1 MKPTISLWKQVRFI
15 LLGNVVLAAAVSF
28 LVLPNHILTGGVA
41 GVAVALQP
49 LFPIDPVWMIDL
61 LTIALFILG
70 AFLLGKP
77 FAMKTILSTLI
88 YPTLVTIFS
97 WIGSTFFPEGTFIMD
112 PILASIYSGIFMG
125 VGLGLVFRVEAST
138 GGMDIP
144 ALILHK
150 YTKIKEGDA
159 VMIVDALTVALGLYS
174 YGLQPALIGILSV
187 YASGFMINRIIM
199 LGSQSAMS
207 VMIISDQWDAI
218 RVELMNHMNRG
229 VTLLESQGGYL
240 HQSRPVL
247 MCVILQQQYPQL
259 ESIVNAIDSNA
270 FFIVNNVHSVHG
282 EGFSRGLV

>member
-1 MKPTISLWKQVRFI
+1 
-15 LLGNVVLAAAVSF
+15 
-28 LVLPNHILTGGVA
+28 
-41 GVAVALQP
+41 
-49 LFPIDPVWMIDL
+49 
-61 LTIALFILG
+61 
-70 AFLLGKP
+70 
-77 FAMKTILSTLI
+77 
-88 YPTLVTIFS
+88 
-97 WIGSTFFPEGTFIMD
+97 MD